1 MNLYGVI
8 PCLIGTKH
16 FRKSKTLPGIRNT
29 FQNPK
34 TLPRIQNTSQN
45 SKTLPRIQNTS
56 QNSKTLPMQN
66 QRVFWILGSVLSLR
80 AIVE

>member
-1 MNLYGVI
+1 MSLYGVI

-16 FRKSKTLPGIRNT
+16 FRKSKTLPG
-29 FQNPK
+29 
-34 TLPRIQNTSQN
+34 IQNTSQN

-66 QRVFWILGSVLSLR
+66 PRVFWILGSVLSLR
-80 AIVE
+80 TIVE